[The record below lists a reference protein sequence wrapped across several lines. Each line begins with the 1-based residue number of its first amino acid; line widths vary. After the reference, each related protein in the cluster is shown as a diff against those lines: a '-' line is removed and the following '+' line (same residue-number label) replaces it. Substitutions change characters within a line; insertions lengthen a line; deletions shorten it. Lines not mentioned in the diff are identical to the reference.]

1 MRRFLPAALWA
12 LARAVLSAAGLI
24 HGYQFTMADTV
35 QSFAFGANKEF
46 VYGYLMLA
54 AMLYAGRFGKL
65 DFARSERRR
74 DG

>member
-1 MRRFLPAALWA
+1 
-12 LARAVLSAAGLI
+12 
-24 HGYQFTMADTV
+24 MADTV